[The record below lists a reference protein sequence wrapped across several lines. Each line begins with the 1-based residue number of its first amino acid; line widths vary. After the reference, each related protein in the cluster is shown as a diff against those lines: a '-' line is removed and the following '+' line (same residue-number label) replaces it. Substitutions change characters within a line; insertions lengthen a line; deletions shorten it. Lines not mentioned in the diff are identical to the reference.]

1 MRYHYYVE
9 GNCEKKLIDEF
20 KKQQLPIISGK
31 IDVFNAV
38 QEEFTNTRLRMLPE
52 NTVVILVFDTD
63 TGIVE
68 ILKRNLEILKKYP
81 RVKETWC
88 VMQVH
93 NLEDEIKRSTDVKE
107 IKDLLGSKSNKEY
120 KHDFCL
126 IVSGL
131 LFIMTIIIIKKEAP
145 GILPDQIA
153 SPRPMVKTMVI
164 LSDCDLVYNEKLGV
178 FRPE

>member
-1 MRYHYYVE
+1 MRKNVRYHYYVE

-52 NTVVILVFDTD
+52 NTIVILVFDTD

-81 RVKETWC
+81 RVKET
-88 VMQVH
+88 
-93 NLEDEIKRSTDVKE
+93 
-107 IKDLLGSKSNKEY
+107 
-120 KHDFCL
+120 
-126 IVSGL
+126 
-131 LFIMTIIIIKKEAP
+131 
-145 GILPDQIA
+145 
-153 SPRPMVKTMVI
+153 
-164 LSDCDLVYNEKLGV
+164 
-178 FRPE
+178 

>member
-38 QEEFTNTRLRMLPE
+38 QEEFTNTRLRLLPE

-68 ILKRNLEILKKYP
+68 ILNRNLGNTQKTSTCKRNL
-81 RVKETWC
+81 VC
-88 VMQVH
+88 
-93 NLEDEIKRSTDVKE
+93 N
-107 IKDLLGSKSNKEY
+107 
-120 KHDFCL
+120 
-126 IVSGL
+126 
-131 LFIMTIIIIKKEAP
+131 A
-145 GILPDQIA
+145 
-153 SPRPMVKTMVI
+153 
-164 LSDCDLVYNEKLGV
+164 GV
-178 FRPE
+178 

>member
-1 MRYHYYVE
+1 MRKNVRYHYYVE

-68 ILKRNLEILKKYP
+68 ILNRNLEILKKHP

-88 VMQVH
+88 VMQVY

-120 KHDFCL
+120 KHDF
-126 IVSGL
+126 
-131 LFIMTIIIIKKEAP
+131 IIEKNLYDKLRRHQFDFERIWVTSPDNAFSVIKNCGEKIKKR
-145 GILPDQIA
+145 G
-153 SPRPMVKTMVI
+153 
-164 LSDCDLVYNEKLGV
+164 Y
-178 FRPE
+178 

>member
-68 ILKRNLEILKKYP
+68 ILNRNLEILKKHP

-88 VMQVH
+88 VMQVQ
-93 NLEDEIKRSTDVKE
+93 NLEDELKRSTDIRE
-107 IKDLLGSKSNKEY
+107 IKELLGSKSNSEY
-120 KHDFCL
+120 KHDFIIEKNL
-126 IVSGL
+126 YKKLMSREFDYEKIWVTKPGKEYDGVSNDG
-131 LFIMTIIIIKKEAP
+131 IK
-145 GILPDQIA
+145 I
-153 SPRPMVKTMVI
+153 KTR
-164 LSDCDLVYNEKLGV
+164 LY
-178 FRPE
+178 